1 MRAQSVDVFLLVAE
15 LHGFDHGDPDAG
27 SDVSHE
33 IEQAGGISHALIWN
47 RAIGN
52 GSERHEHKTQR
63 GTLNHERP
71 PEIHRSHVQAEPG
84 KLPHGIGGGYK
95 ADPKQLSLIE
105 FSDRSEEHTSE

>member
-1 MRAQSVDVFLLVAE
+1 MRAQGVDVLLLVAE
-15 LHGFDHGDPDAG
+15 LHGFDHGDSDAG

-33 IEQAGGISHALIWN
+33 IEQASGISHALIWN

-63 GTLNHERP
+63 RTLNHERP

-84 KLPHGIGGGYK
+84 KL
-95 ADPKQLSLIE
+95 
-105 FSDRSEEHTSE
+105 RSEEHTSELQSRQYLVCR